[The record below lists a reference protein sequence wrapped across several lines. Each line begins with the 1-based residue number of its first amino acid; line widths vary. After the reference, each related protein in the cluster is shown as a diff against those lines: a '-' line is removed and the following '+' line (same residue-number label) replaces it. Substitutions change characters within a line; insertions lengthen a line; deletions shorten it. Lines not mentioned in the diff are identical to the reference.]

1 MSRSEIESL
10 VDEWVIGRNAER
22 NRLIIKDR
30 LIDGLTYEKLAEK
43 KEAPGTAMTVAV
55 CHGGVIAEILNSLFP
70 TEKESVWDWMPQP
83 GCGYIMDVVDG
94 EVRNPCLLGEVT
106 IY

>member
-1 MSRSEIESL
+1 MKDLDMSRSEIESL

-43 KEAPGTAMTVAV
+43 YDLSTQNIK
-55 CHGGVIAEILNSLFP
+55 
-70 TEKESVWDWMPQP
+70 
-83 GCGYIMDVVDG
+83 
-94 EVRNPCLLGEVT
+94 T
-106 IY
+106 IVYKCQDKIFRHI